1 MNIFMDIIKNSEKV
15 NITVKNEITGQ
26 LIMLVYYD
34 STFQWRIILVLITV
48 WILMWYISNKPF

>member
-1 MNIFMDIIKNSEKV
+1 MDIIKNSEKV

-48 WILMWYISNKPF
+48 